1 MKRKQ
6 MIFVAALAAVV
17 VACCPC
23 RKGASTGN
31 KPLTETTWSVVE
43 WGGEPF
49 DAKGNYTLVLFDEGD
64 RFGGRGDCNSI
75 MGTYKLS
82 GKNKLELS
90 AVASTRAFCP
100 NQNQEDQYIQE
111 LGKVDTYRIKG
122 DRLSLMSDGK
132 TIMVLQAQASS
143 DAQ

>member
-1 MKRKQ
+1 
-6 MIFVAALAAVV
+6 MIFMVALAAVV

-23 RKGASTGN
+23 RKGTKTAD
-31 KPLTETTWSVVE
+31 KPLTQTTWSVVE
-43 WGGEPF
+43 WGGQPF
-49 DAKGNYTLVLFDEGD
+49 EAGENYTLVLFDEGN

-75 MGTYKLS
+75 MS
-82 GKNKLELS
+82 S
-90 AVASTRAFCP
+90 VASTRAFCP
-100 NQNQEDQYIQE
+100 NQTQEDRYIRE
-111 LGKVDTYRIKG
+111 LGEVDAYRIDG

>member
-6 MIFVAALAAVV
+6 VIFVAALAAVV

-23 RKGASTGN
+23 RKGTQAN

-43 WGGEPF
+43 WGGQPF
-49 DAKGNYTLVLFDEGD
+49 DAGENYTLVLFEDGD

-100 NQNQEDQYIQE
+100 NQTQEDQYIQE
-111 LGKVDTYRIKG
+111 LGKVDAYQING
-122 DRLSLMSDGK
+122 DLLSLMSDGK
-132 TIMVLQAQASS
+132 TIMVLQAQAPS
-143 DAQ
+143 DTE

>member
-6 MIFVAALAAVV
+6 MIFMVALAAVV

-23 RKGASTGN
+23 RKGTKTAD
-31 KPLTETTWSVVE
+31 KPLTQTTWSVVE
-43 WGGEPF
+43 WGGQPF
-49 DAKGNYTLVLFDEGD
+49 EAGENYTLVLFDEGN

-82 GKNKLELS
+82 GKNKIELS
-90 AVASTRAFCP
+90 SVASTRAFCP
-100 NQNQEDQYIQE
+100 NQTQEDRYIRE
-111 LGKVDTYRIKG
+111 LGEVDAYRIDG
-122 DRLSLMSDGK
+122 NRLSLMSDGK

>member
-23 RKGASTGN
+23 RKGTSAGN

-43 WGGEPF
+43 WGGQPF
-49 DAKGNYTLVLFDEGD
+49 DAGEGYTLVLFEDGD

-100 NQNQEDQYIQE
+100 NQTQEDQYIQE
-111 LGKVDTYRIKG
+111 LGKIDAYQIKG

-132 TIMVLQAQASS
+132 TVMVLQAQAPS
-143 DAQ
+143 DTE